1 MDKRPEHEPRRLRL
15 LAKELRE
22 RASDAQLPGYSE
34 KLIQAAEELERRA
47 TEIEAVTS

>member
-1 MDKRPEHEPRRLRL
+1 MEKRTVHESRRLRQ

-22 RASDAQLPGYSE
+22 RARDAELPGYSE

-47 TEIEAVTS
+47 TEIESV